1 MAITTIPHPSTAVL
15 KAPGMEPF
23 KVPLQ
28 LEVPGGEPME
38 GARGTVVQ
46 CVVWGWEGH
55 GINEGPEAA
64 EWFSRFCGRE
74 VRLLRVDAGE
84 AWLNRQLNG

>member
-1 MAITTIPHPSTAVL
+1 
-15 KAPGMEPF
+15 MEPF
-23 KVPLQ
+23 KVPLD
-28 LEVPGGEPME
+28 LKVPGGELVE

-55 GINEGPEAA
+55 GIDEGPEAA

-74 VRLLRVDAGE
+74 VRLLRVDAGG
-84 AWLNRQLNG
+84 AWGHC